1 MDDKWDSSDER
12 TETGMKKAA
21 GAILAA
27 FLTGAGAVSA
37 LAAEGYANGG
47 YWSNQDTMEWTLQ
60 NGTAEV
66 YGRGPVFSELHP
78 EITDP
83 EHYLEEKFCLNRAE
97 DDENREKESLTEEEE
112 KRLKEFLHS
121 FDWIH
126 SDEVSRAQKAY
137 ERIANGHSG
146 NQYKMPDP
154 SLRSIRFPVLTGGF
168 GLCENFA
175 GEYAALAELMGL
187 QCEAYDS
194 DLNHR
199 ACLLKIDDRWF
210 RVDPT
215 CSSAFFSNASFYP
228 VDYEKEKR
236 RIGEASKEKWDT
248 YFKEHPDRLLEE
260 DFLMMDR
267 LARGEITAEE
277 YNSWAKHYYK

>member
-1 MDDKWDSSDER
+1 M
-12 TETGMKKAA
+12 
-21 GAILAA
+21 AA

-146 NQYKMPDP
+146 NQYKMQ
-154 SLRSIRFPVLTGGF
+154 SRSIKCR
-168 GLCENFA
+168 C
-175 GEYAALAELMGL
+175 
-187 QCEAYDS
+187 
-194 DLNHR
+194 
-199 ACLLKIDDRWF
+199 
-210 RVDPT
+210 
-215 CSSAFFSNASFYP
+215 
-228 VDYEKEKR
+228 
-236 RIGEASKEKWDT
+236 
-248 YFKEHPDRLLEE
+248 
-260 DFLMMDR
+260 
-267 LARGEITAEE
+267 
-277 YNSWAKHYYK
+277 

>member
-1 MDDKWDSSDER
+1 MDDKRDSSDER

-112 KRLKEFLHS
+112 KRLKE
-121 FDWIH
+121 
-126 SDEVSRAQKAY
+126 
-137 ERIANGHSG
+137 
-146 NQYKMPDP
+146 
-154 SLRSIRFPVLTGGF
+154 
-168 GLCENFA
+168 C
-175 GEYAALAELMGL
+175 
-187 QCEAYDS
+187 C
-194 DLNHR
+194 
-199 ACLLKIDDRWF
+199 
-210 RVDPT
+210 
-215 CSSAFFSNASFYP
+215 
-228 VDYEKEKR
+228 
-236 RIGEASKEKWDT
+236 
-248 YFKEHPDRLLEE
+248 RL
-260 DFLMMDR
+260 
-267 LARGEITAEE
+267 
-277 YNSWAKHYYK
+277 